1 MLLLL
6 ACKQPDV
13 APDPDP
19 APDRALI
26 YDGDTPT
33 NLLMISVDT
42 LRKTSL
48 EEGYAPFLA
57 SLEADSVVADANTTC
72 SSSTEPGTICA
83 LSGFRAEELG
93 ALPRA
98 HEEGAIEPDPA
109 IPTLASWLGE
119 AGFHTTMLSANA
131 IHRGEFYS
139 GDYQQ
144 AYIVPDAS
152 ASSLVDAALAVPLEE
167 PWMLHVHFFDPH
179 EPYYSEDAC
188 LGDLKGHPTLDYDLT
203 KARGLRAVN
212 QDWETL
218 SADEQAEVLA
228 QLRIRYFAQVT
239 CMDAE
244 IQRMWDTLEAAG
256 LLENTLVSVWTDHG
270 EQLLDHGAIGHGSTM
285 WPEVNDGLMFWWAAN
300 LQPQTFTNPTTLQD
314 LVPTTMRGLGLEAPE
329 VSGIDVAQ
337 STEDRVTFGTV
348 HSTLAEPEQ
357 QVTRRGVR
365 LRYNW
370 EGRKR
375 LYRHKSDP
383 DENSDAYDSENQD
396 TIALWD
402 ELMPEVEDLAA
413 LYADDQ
419 PKRTRA
425 ETTTPPAPFRS
436 WGAGTGFHRPPR

>member
-1 MLLLL
+1 M
-6 ACKQPDV
+6 
-13 APDPDP
+13 
-19 APDRALI
+19 
-26 YDGDTPT
+26 
-33 NLLMISVDT
+33 
-42 LRKTSL
+42 
-48 EEGYAPFLA
+48 
-57 SLEADSVVADANTTC
+57 C
-72 SSSTEPGTICA
+72 SS
-83 LSGFRAEELG
+83 
-93 ALPRA
+93 
-98 HEEGAIEPDPA
+98 D
-109 IPTLASWLGE
+109 
-119 AGFHTTMLSANA
+119 
-131 IHRGEFYS
+131 
-139 GDYQQ
+139 
-144 AYIVPDAS
+144 
-152 ASSLVDAALAVPLEE
+152 
-167 PWMLHVHFFDPH
+167 
-179 EPYYSEDAC
+179 
-188 LGDLKGHPTLDYDLT
+188 LDYDLT

-218 SADEQAEVLA
+218 SADEQAEILA

-239 CMDAE
+239 CMDTE

-285 WPEVNDGLMFWWAAN
+285 WPEVNDGLMFWWTAN

-396 TIALWD
+396 TIGLWD
-402 ELMPEVEDLAA
+402 ELMPEVEDLAV

-419 PKRTRA
+419 PN
-425 ETTTPPAPFRS
+425 EPGP
-436 WGAGTGFHRPPR
+436 